1 MTPDLLKMAGD
12 LIDPTSPPL
21 PPPGL
26 FPWISVPAFPEITPK
41 KTTTLDDIIFGH
53 GETKESD

>member
-1 MTPDLLKMAGD
+1 MAGD

-26 FPWISVPAFPEITPK
+26 FPWISVPAFPEITPQ